1 MNELIYFF
9 SQVKKSG
16 NKLSNHFNLFKHI
29 YKVQTD
35 LTKVQEAIGRIESRQ
50 IQSLSDRLSDNLFD
64 KSIQNNEFQVFSQWG
79 EDGIIQALV
88 NEVEIERKVFVEF
101 GVQDYTEANTRFL
114 LINNNW
120 SGLVMDSSPECIQHI
135 KQDRIYWRYN
145 LKAECAFI
153 DKDNINELLQNNGI
167 TGDIGLLSIDVD
179 GNDYWIWEA
188 IHCISPRIV
197 ICEYNGLFGS
207 HRKVTIPYEKSFVRS
222 KAHFSNLYYGASIG
236 ALHHLAEIKGYELL
250 GSNSAGNN
258 LFFLR
263 KDLVVDRSVR
273 SPAEAYTKPQF
284 RESRDID
291 GELSF
296 LDFHDRL
303 AQISEM
309 PLYDLELG
317 KLVQVKDI
325 QEDI

>member
-1 MNELIYFF
+1 MQLL
-9 SQVKKSG
+9 SG
-16 NKLSNHFNLFKHI
+16 IKDKISGKFNLFKDI
-29 YKVQTD
+29 YKIQAN
-35 LTKVQEAIGRIESRQ
+35 LAKMQEALGRIERRQ
-50 IQSLSDRLSDNLFD
+50 IQSLSDKLSSGN
-64 KSIQNNEFQVFSQWG
+64 IQDNEFQVFSQWG

-88 NEVEIERKVFVEF
+88 CEIEIERKVFVEF

-120 SGLVMDSSPECIQHI
+120 SGLVMDSSPECIQYI
-135 KQDRIYWRYN
+135 KQDQIYWRYN

-153 DKDNINELLQNNGI
+153 DKDNINELLINNGI
-167 TGDIGLLSIDVD
+167 TGDIGLLSVDVD

-197 ICEYNGLFGS
+197 ICEYNGLFGN
-207 HRKVTIPYEKSFVRS
+207 HRKVTIPYEKSFARD
-222 KAHFSNLYYGASIG
+222 KAHFSNLYYGASIA
-236 ALHHLAEIKGYELL
+236 ALHHLAEIKGYALL

-263 KDLVVDRSVR
+263 NDLIADRSVC
-273 SPAEAYTKPQF
+273 SPKEAYTKPQF
-284 RESRDID
+284 RESRDVH
-291 GELSF
+291 GNLSF

-303 AQISEM
+303 KQIAEM

-317 KLVQVKDI
+317 KLVQVKDL
-325 QEDI
+325 QEDL